1 MAKNY
6 GEKLRGATFWHHFWV
21 PKKITGRTFFGPQ
34 KNYGEDLL
42 GEPFGGFL
50 GGAAEDCPRATQ
62 GLKGSLDPL

>member
-1 MAKNY
+1 MAENY
-6 GEKLRGATFWHHFWV
+6 GEKLRGAIFLHHFLG
-21 PKKITGRTFFGPQ
+21 PK

-62 GLKGSLDPL
+62 GLKGSSEPL

>member
-6 GEKLRGATFWHHFWV
+6 GEPLFGTIFGPQTKLRG
-21 PKKITGRTFFGPQ
+21 GPFLGPP

-62 GLKGSLDPL
+62 GLKGSSEPL